1 MSESNEVNFH
11 VPYDNNVILLLV
23 YFLFCIKDDYFILYT
38 FSIFKMH
45 CSIFPYSQK
54 STRPTGRITHRGH
67 YLLCKT
73 LLLNINLQLSEQFI
87 P

>member
-45 CSIFPYSQK
+45 CFFRIPRRVQGQLVALL
-54 STRPTGRITHRGH
+54 TGDIICCVRHC
-67 YLLCKT
+67 Y
-73 LLLNINLQLSEQFI
+73 
-87 P
+87 